1 MRKELKLYII
11 IGFLLLLMILE
22 FVFFGGLEL
31 LFKLAEEINSAGLNF
46 IEFINNLIGRRK

>member
-46 IEFINNLIGRRK
+46 IEFINDLIGR